1 MSWQIENAKKRVFNA
16 LKRNKENIYKED
28 IEALRTINTELELK
42 RDKYV
47 NDNLLFAKLLV
58 YVLDRNVHQNG
69 DIKAS
74 IKIVSDILKEPLDY
88 HLQMFQINLNQKGI
102 DSYLQTLGYNLEHL
116 NHDKKVKEQNEL
128 ILKENQKEILVKL
141 KVNFTLENVK
151 KSFYNTANQFLQE
164 TDNYI

>member
-1 MSWQIENAKKRVFNA
+1 MSWKIENAKNRVFNVF
-16 LKRNKENIYKED
+16 KRNKDKIYKED
-28 IEALRTINTELELK
+28 IEALKTINTELELK

-74 IKIVSDILKEPLDY
+74 IKIVADILKEPLDY
-88 HLQMFQINLNQKGI
+88 HLEMFQINLNQKGI

-128 ILKENQKEILVKL
+128 ILKDNQKEILVKL
-141 KVNFTLENVK
+141 KANFTLENVK